1 MHCINQPPKKMSGK
15 KPKKKKMGKSMYK
28 KGKK

>member
-15 KPKKKKMGKSMYK
+15 KPKKKKMVK